1 MKNIIEAEV
10 GFVRPDALREE
21 LSAVKVIGSVETG
34 KMPNKVEVVKVV
46 EMKETK
52 KEELSKVKVIG
63 KVDLE
68 KKPKVEVVKVVETKK
83 EETELCPSY
92 FTQYYG

>member
-1 MKNIIEAEV
+1 MNKDNLIEEV

-21 LSAVKVIGSVETG
+21 LSAVKVIG
-34 KMPNKVEVVKVV
+34 
-46 EMKETK
+46 
-52 KEELSKVKVIG
+52 

-68 KKPKVEVVKVVETKK
+68 LEKKSKVEVVKVVETKK
-83 EETELCPSY
+83 EEITLCPSY

>member
-1 MKNIIEAEV
+1 MNKNNLEEV
-10 GFVRPDALREE
+10 GFVRPDAL
-21 LSAVKVIGSVETG
+21 
-34 KMPNKVEVVKVV
+34 
-46 EMKETK
+46 

-83 EETELCPSY
+83 EEIALCPSY

>member
-1 MKNIIEAEV
+1 MSKDNFIEEV

-21 LSAVKVIGSVETG
+21 LSAVKVIG
-34 KMPNKVEVVKVV
+34 
-46 EMKETK
+46 
-52 KEELSKVKVIG
+52 

-68 KKPKVEVVKVVETKK
+68 KKSKVEVVKVVETKK
-83 EETELCPSY
+83 EEITLCPSY